1 MQQEL
6 KIKEQFV
13 VDGKTFT
20 SKEEAQQYL
29 EELQNLQKEYS
40 KSKYGDTVYYENWT
54 TSGEEAESSICH
66 ARGRTYNAA
75 LNAMA
80 DYSNSWRIKGTGW
93 INKVTIHT
101 NMDGSVEITKVKV
114 YENK

>member
-40 KSKYGDTVYYENWT
+40 KDKYNDTVY
-54 TSGEEAESSICH
+54 
-66 ARGRTYNAA
+66 
-75 LNAMA
+75 
-80 DYSNSWRIKGTGW
+80 
-93 INKVTIHT
+93 
-101 NMDGSVEITKVKV
+101 
-114 YENK
+114 